1 MCIQQQ
7 NLLILSK
14 LAQASGETQQETLK
28 LGIKIIICM
37 SPDSNCVCYSY
48 LQVSDEE
55 KDSVRSAYLRR
66 HPDAFWVYF
75 LNAVTVAKT
84 NFNGVLIMM
93 NYLPN

>member
-1 MCIQQQ
+1 
-7 NLLILSK
+7 
-14 LAQASGETQQETLK
+14 
-28 LGIKIIICM
+28 
-37 SPDSNCVCYSY
+37 

-75 LNAVTVAKT
+75 LNVITVAKT